1 MIERVRKLQA
11 WISRRLGIPAG
22 LALLIAIIL
31 VPKLIGAGILVYSTV
46 VWVKLLIQR
55 RKEK

>member
-1 MIERVRKLQA
+1 MLKRVRKLQA
-11 WISRRLGIPAG
+11 WISRRFGVGAG
-22 LALLIAIIL
+22 LALLISILL

-46 VWVKLLIQR
+46 VWIKLYL

>member
-1 MIERVRKLQA
+1 MIERARQLTR
-11 WISRRLGIPAG
+11 WISRRFHIPAG
-22 LALLIAIIL
+22 LALVLAIIL

-46 VWVKLLIQR
+46 VWIRLYIQQ

>member
-22 LALLIAIIL
+22 LALLIAVLLI
-31 VPKLIGAGILVYSTV
+31 PKLVGAAVLVYSTV
-46 VWVKLLIQR
+46 VWIKLYIQR

>member
-1 MIERVRKLQA
+1 MLERVRQLTR
-11 WISRRLGIPAG
+11 WISRRFHIPAG
-22 LALLIAIIL
+22 LALVLAIIL

-46 VWVKLLIQR
+46 VWIKLYM